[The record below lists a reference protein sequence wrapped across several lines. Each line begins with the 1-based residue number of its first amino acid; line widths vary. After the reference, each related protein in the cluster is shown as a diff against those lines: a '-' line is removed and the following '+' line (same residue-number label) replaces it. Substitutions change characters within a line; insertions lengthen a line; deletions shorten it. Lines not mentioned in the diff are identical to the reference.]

1 MRSQSIRL
9 TGHPPVPGWSTGYI
23 LDHRDDHDHQ
33 DNDHQDHDH
42 WDHDHNY
49 HDHQDHD
56 DNDDEITCHNLQYR
70 VARVDRRSK
79 EDRRPIW
86 PALSPPP
93 VIVVMIIIMI
103 MIGMMIMVMIMMNIL
118 ETTHFD
124 EKKVV
129 ASIFPVLPWNLFS
142 LSSKDHKITR

>member
-1 MRSQSIRL
+1 MRSQSICL
-9 TGHPPVPGWSTGYI
+9 TGHPPVPGRSTGYI
-23 LDHRDDHDHQ
+23 LDH
-33 DNDHQDHDH
+33 
-42 WDHDHNY
+42 HNY
-49 HDHQDHD
+49 HDHHDHED
-56 DNDDEITCHNLQYR
+56 HNDKITCHNLQYK

-129 ASIFPVLPWNLFS
+129 ASIFPVLP
-142 LSSKDHKITR
+142 